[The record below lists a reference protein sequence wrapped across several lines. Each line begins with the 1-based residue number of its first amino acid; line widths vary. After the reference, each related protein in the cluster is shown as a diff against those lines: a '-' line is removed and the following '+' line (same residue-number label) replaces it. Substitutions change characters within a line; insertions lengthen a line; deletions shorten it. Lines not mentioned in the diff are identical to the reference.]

1 MGIRYDGDCVSIK
14 SVFTDE
20 ANAACERYIQS
31 NAYILDVGGN
41 MMRDMTKDF
50 VVTAYNLTKTDSPSD
65 LTADCNKEKP
75 MYVI

>member
-1 MGIRYDGDCVSIK
+1 MYDGDTVSLK
-14 SVFTDE
+14 SIFTDE
-20 ANAACERYIQS
+20 ANQNAENYITS